1 MYTQEKTTSTL
12 LHALYNNVTCP
23 EGWTPFLEQIAG
35 HFSSPSATLRITDR
49 DNPIVYQSFTTGLD
63 QGLDY
68 NREAVIFDPF
78 RAHLANGPL
87 GKVHSS
93 TEIISD
99 QAFEHSDHY
108 QLFFRPNGNFY
119 AMGSQFERN
128 DSSAMHIGIHRPRN
142 QGAFT
147 QGEQQRLE
155 DLNGHLRRVVQL
167 TRLTSQVQVALAQA
181 HNAFN
186 TLPFG
191 VWMLDSEFR
200 CQWFNRVAEEALTTH
215 SFGLQQR
222 NNYLTIKQSKAG
234 TALHQALQKLK
245 KGESQCECIRLS
257 TSGASLVLFCNQ
269 EALSPFLD
277 VDHHT
282 TVIAFLLDPQRVIHL
297 DHARLKHLYSL
308 TEAELRL
315 IDLFMRGFDL
325 TEASACLHVT
335 THTTRSQLKSIM
347 QKTEVT
353 RQAELI
359 RKLLLSV
366 GMVHHY
372 E

>member
-1 MYTQEKTTSTL
+1 MYSKEKPTSAL
-12 LHALYNNVTCP
+12 LHALYENVTCP
-23 EGWTPFLEQIAG
+23 QGWDLFLERLAH
-35 HFSSPSATLRITDR
+35 HFDSPSATLRITDR
-49 DNPIVYQSFTTGLD
+49 DNPVVYQSFTVGLD

-68 NREAVIFDPF
+68 NREAVIIDPF
-78 RAHLANGPL
+78 RVPLANGPL
-87 GKVHSS
+87 GKVHTS

-99 QAFEHSDHY
+99 PAFERSDHY

-128 DSSAMHIGIHRPRN
+128 DASAMHIGIHRPHD

-147 QGEQQRLE
+147 QLEKHRLE

-167 TRLTSQVQVALAQA
+167 TRLTSQVQIALAQA
-181 HNAFN
+181 RNAFN

-191 VWMLDSEFR
+191 VWMLDSELR
-200 CQWFNRVAEEALTTH
+200 CQWFNRVAEETLATH
-215 SFGLQQR
+215 SFGLHQR
-222 NNYLTIKQSKAG
+222 NRCLTIKQSKAG
-234 TALHQALQKLK
+234 AALNQAAQKLK
-245 KGESQCECIRLS
+245 KGESQCESIRLS
-257 TSGASLVLFCNQ
+257 TPGASLVLFCNR
-269 EALSPFLD
+269 ETLSPFLNMS
-277 VDHHT
+277 HST
-282 TVIAFLLDPQRVIHL
+282 TIIAFLLDPQRVVPL

-308 TEAELRL
+308 TRAELRL
-315 IDLFMRGFDL
+315 IDLLMLGFDL

-347 QKTEVT
+347 QKIEVT

>member
-1 MYTQEKTTSTL
+1 MYSEEKTTSTL
-12 LHALYNNVTCP
+12 LHALYDNVTCP
-23 EGWTPFLEQIAG
+23 QGWSLFLARLAN
-35 HFSSPSATLRITDR
+35 HFNSPSATLRITDR
-49 DNPIVYQSFTTGLD
+49 DNPVVYQSFSVGLD

-68 NREAVIFDPF
+68 NREAVVFDPF
-78 RAHLANGPL
+78 RILLANGPL

-99 QAFEHSDHY
+99 QAFERSDHY

-119 AMGSQFERN
+119 AMGSQFERH
-128 DSSAMHIGIHRPRN
+128 DSSAMHIGIHRPRT

-147 QGEQQRLE
+147 QLEKHRLE

-167 TRLTSQVQVALAQA
+167 TRLTSQVQAALAQA
-181 HNAFN
+181 RSAFN

-191 VWMLDSEFR
+191 VWMLDSELR

-215 SFGLQQR
+215 SFGLHQR
-222 NNYLTIKQSKAG
+222 NNYLAIKQSKASA
-234 TALHQALQKLK
+234 ALNQAAHKLK
-245 KGESQCECIRLS
+245 KGVSQCESIRLS
-257 TSGASLVLFCNQ
+257 APGASLVLFCNR
-269 EALSPFLD
+269 EALSPFLN
-277 VDHHT
+277 VSHST
-282 TVIAFLLDPQRVIHL
+282 TVIAFLLNPQRVIPL
-297 DHARLKHLYSL
+297 DHARLKHLYAL
-308 TEAELRL
+308 TGAELRL
-315 IDLFMRGFDL
+315 IDLLMRGLDL